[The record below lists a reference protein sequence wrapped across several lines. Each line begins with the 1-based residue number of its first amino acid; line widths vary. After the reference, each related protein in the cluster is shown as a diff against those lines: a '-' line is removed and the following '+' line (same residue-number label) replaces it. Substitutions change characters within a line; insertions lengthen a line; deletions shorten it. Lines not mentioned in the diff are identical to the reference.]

1 MRPVLGDTPESADPV
16 LLQIVASGLSSGS
29 IYALMALALV
39 ITYKTTEVPNFAQ
52 GEMAMV
58 SAFVAYVMLIDYESG
73 FAVAFAVALLF
84 AFLLGVGF
92 EVVFLRNTRRPTH
105 IDLIIMTLGFTLA
118 LFGLAGWKWGAD
130 QRRFPFPI
138 SASAVVRVGGVS
150 ISTLS
155 LATISITL
163 VLMVAVFA
171 FFRFTRL
178 GVAMQATQQDSMAA
192 RINGVPTRKIVA
204 FTFGISSLIGA
215 VAALL
220 TAPLITLDPTL
231 MWDPLLKGFAAAVL
245 GGMNTPIGAVLGGYL
260 LGIIE
265 NLFGAYVSVEFKS
278 VVAFLI
284 IVVVLWFKPS
294 GLFGRH
300 RPRKV

>member
-1 MRPVLGDTPESADPV
+1 MLTQSIAG
-16 LLQIVASGLSSGS
+16 GLSAGS

-39 ITYKTTEVPNFAQ
+39 ITYKATEVPNFAQ

-58 SAFVAYVMLIDYESG
+58 SAFVAYVCVTQLQAG
-73 FAVAFAVALLF
+73 FTVAFTVALVF

-92 EVVFLRNTRRPTH
+92 EGLVLRRTRDPSH
-105 IDLIIMTLGFTLA
+105 LDLIIVTLGFMLT

-130 QRRFPFPI
+130 QRPFPFPV
-138 SASAVVRVGGVS
+138 STSAVVLVGDVAVS
-150 ISTLS
+150 ALS
-155 LATISITL
+155 VATIVIAL
-163 VLMVAVFA
+163 VLMLAVFA
-171 FFRFTRL
+171 FFRFTKL
-178 GVAMQATQQDSMAA
+178 GVAMRAVQQDTVAA
-192 RINGVPTRKIVA
+192 RINGVPARRVVGL
-204 FTFGISSLIGA
+204 TFGISSVMGA

-245 GGMNTPIGAVLGGYL
+245 GGLNTPVGAVLGGYL
-260 LGIIE
+260 LGVVE

-278 VVAFLI
+278 VVAFLV
-284 IVVVLWFKPS
+284 IVVVLWFRPS

-300 RPRKV
+300 HERKV

>member
-1 MRPVLGDTPESADPV
+1 M
-16 LLQIVASGLSSGS
+16 LLQIIASGLSAGS

-52 GEMAMV
+52 GEMAMI
-58 SAFVAYVMLIDYESG
+58 SAFVAYVLVVEAGAS
-73 FAVAFAVALLF
+73 FPVAFGATLLF
-84 AFLLGVGF
+84 AFALGVGF
-92 EVVFLRNTRRPTH
+92 EAVVLRRTRNPTH
-105 IDLIIMTLGFTLA
+105 LNLLIMTLGFQLV
-118 LFGLAGWKWGAD
+118 LLGLAGWKWGAD
-130 QRRFPFPI
+130 QRRFPFPV
-138 SASAVVRVGGVS
+138 SANEVVRFGDVS

-155 LATISITL
+155 LATISIAL
-163 VLMVAVFA
+163 VLMGVVFA
-171 FFRFTRL
+171 FFRFTKL
-178 GVAMQATQQDSMAA
+178 GIAMRATQQDAMAA
-192 RINGVPTRKIVA
+192 RINGVPTRTVVA
-204 FTFGISSLIGA
+204 LTFGISSVIGA

-245 GGMNTPIGAVLGGYL
+245 GGLNTPVGAVLGGYL

-284 IVVVLWFKPS
+284 IVLVLWFRPV
-294 GLFGRH
+294 GLFGRK
-300 RPRKV
+300 PTRKV

>member
-1 MRPVLGDTPESADPV
+1 MLPQVL
-16 LLQIVASGLSSGS
+16 ASGVSAGS

-39 ITYKTTEVPNFAQ
+39 ITYKTTKVLNFAQ

-58 SAFVAYVMLIDYESG
+58 SAFVAYVLLTDYETG
-73 FAVAFAVALLF
+73 FFVAFAGALVF
-84 AFLLGVGF
+84 AFVLGVGF
-92 EVVFLRNTRRPTH
+92 EAVCLRRTRNPTH
-105 IDLIIMTLGFTLA
+105 LNLIITTLGFMLA

-130 QRRFPFPI
+130 QRRFPFPV
-138 SASAVVRVGGVS
+138 SANEVLSLGGTSV
-150 ISTLS
+150 STLGV
-155 LATISITL
+155 ATISIAL

-192 RINGVPTRKIVA
+192 SINGVPVQRVVSL
-204 FTFGISSLIGA
+204 TFGISSVIGA

-231 MWDPLLKGFAAAVL
+231 MWDALLKGFAAAVL
-245 GGMNTPIGAVLGGYL
+245 GGLNTPVGAVLGGYL
-260 LGIIE
+260 LGVIE

-300 RPRKV
+300 YERKV

>member
-1 MRPVLGDTPESADPV
+1 M
-16 LLQIVASGLSSGS
+16 LLQVLASGLSAGS

-58 SAFVAYVMLIDYESG
+58 SAFVAYVLLTDYETG
-73 FAVAFAVALLF
+73 FFVAFAGALVF
-84 AFLLGVGF
+84 AFVLGVGF
-92 EVVFLRNTRRPTH
+92 EAVFLRRTRNPTH
-105 IDLIIMTLGFTLA
+105 LNLIITTLGFMLA
-118 LFGLAGWKWGAD
+118 LFGLAGWKWGAE
-130 QRRFPFPI
+130 QRQFPFPV
-138 SASAVVRVGGVS
+138 SANEVLRLGGTSV
-150 ISTLS
+150 STLGV
-155 LATISITL
+155 ATILIAT

-171 FFRFTRL
+171 FFRFTKL

-192 RINGVPTRKIVA
+192 RINGVPAHRVVSL
-204 FTFGISSLIGA
+204 TFGISSVIGA

-231 MWDPLLKGFAAAVL
+231 MWDALLKGFAAAVL
-245 GGMNTPIGAVLGGYL
+245 GGLNTPVGAVLGGYL
-260 LGIIE
+260 LGVIE

-300 RPRKV
+300 YERKV